1 MRFKDFITSKDYKIY
16 VDLDGVLCDF
26 GGQFESLGHGSI
38 KEVEAESKEKF
49 WKIIKDEGVDFW
61 SKMPWFKDSQK
72 LWNYLKDHYQ
82 DIQILSALSKEKES
96 EIGKKEW
103 INRELGDVKAILVQ
117 NPKEKQQYAND
128 KAILIDDMEKNIKQ
142 WKDSGGIGILFQS
155 AEQVISK
162 LKELR

>member
-1 MRFKDFITSKDYKIY
+1 M
-16 VDLDGVLCDF
+16 V
-26 GGQFESLGHGSI
+26 
-38 KEVEAESKEKF
+38 
-49 WKIIKDEGVDFW
+49 
-61 SKMPWFKDSQK
+61 
-72 LWNYLKDHYQ
+72 
-82 DIQILSALSKEKES
+82 
-96 EIGKKEW
+96 KKEW
-103 INRELGDVKAILVQ
+103 INRELGDVKAILVK